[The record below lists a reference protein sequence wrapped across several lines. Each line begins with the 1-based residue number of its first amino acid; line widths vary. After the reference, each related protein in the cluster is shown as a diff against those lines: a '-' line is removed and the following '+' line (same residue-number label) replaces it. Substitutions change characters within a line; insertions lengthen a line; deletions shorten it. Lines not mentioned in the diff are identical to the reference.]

1 MNQVNQ
7 TKQILAHLSGQIG
20 SLPEPTKSAKSLPNG
35 PRFLIVFSGNPIGLE
50 QVMMDLMECKK
61 RGWTFDL
68 AFSANAESLMDAD
81 RIIRQLVPVQIIG
94 RDMRE
99 LKNYSMNHLK
109 GVLAPL
115 VTQNTA
121 RKLMMGIQ
129 DGLVPNLL
137 WQALWDGIPVYMD
150 LESLLTYHGRQ
161 TKNQHLTRMMKHTMN
176 TLLEMGVIMVKR
188 PAEISGGNIDGIKQL
203 SNQRK
208 RSSAADVMAQKSV
221 ITEQDIL
228 AHANGQDTL
237 NIPTGAIVTPLA
249 KDTAAAHGIRLI
261 RK

>member
-1 MNQVNQ
+1 MNQVNR

-20 SLPEPTKSAKSLPNG
+20 SLPEPAKSAKSSQNG
-35 PRFLIVFSGNPIGLE
+35 PRLLIVFSGNPIGLD

-61 RGWTFDL
+61 RGWIFDL
-68 AFSANAESLMDAD
+68 AFSANAESLMDTD
-81 RIIRQLVPVQIIG
+81 RIIRQLGAAQIIG
-94 RDMRE
+94 RDMRD
-99 LKNYSMNHLK
+99 LKNYSMNHLT

-161 TKNQHLTRMMKHTMN
+161 TKNQHLARMMKQTMN

-188 PAEISGGNIDGIKQL
+188 PAEILVGNTDGIKQQ
-203 SNQRK
+203 SNQLK
-208 RSSAADVMAQKSV
+208 PSSAADGTAQKSV

-228 AHANGQDTL
+228 AHANGQNTL